1 MHSPMM
7 FLMSSS
13 SRACFGVA
21 GMVVLSGGGVL
32 TCSGGPGLLPVPG
45 SGLIPTSHEVWV
57 VVAATAGLGTELL
70 ATGGLSV
77 AVSATTLADAVG
89 SCGVSSS
96 GSTEAVVAVS
106 MVGGGRLAVVGSGVG
121 PTEAAVD
128 RGRVVG
134 AVLGSML
141 GVGGHPTGDGFLAA
155 SPARPLGRSSW
166 SSISRSTVLSPLNSS
181 SSAGHRHGSAQPRPP
196 ALHLPSLPCALCSE
210 AICHFFSLI
219 PSQRKGSEISWA
231 LAGLH

>member
-32 TCSGGPGLLPVPG
+32 ACSEGPGLLSMPG
-45 SGLIPTSHEVWV
+45 SGLIPTSHEVWLV
-57 VVAATAGLGTELL
+57 VATAGLGMELL

-77 AVSATTLADAVG
+77 AMGAATLADTVG
-89 SCGVSSS
+89 SCGVSS
-96 GSTEAVVAVS
+96 GTTKGVVAVS
-106 MVGGGRLAVVGSGVG
+106 MAGGGRLAVVGSGVG

-141 GVGGHPTGDGFLAA
+141 GVGGHPTGDGFLTA
-155 SPARPLGRSSW
+155 SPTRPLGRSSW

-181 SSAGHRHGSAQPRPP
+181 SSARHRYGSAELQPP
-196 ALHLPSLPCALCSE
+196 ALPSPRS
-210 AICHFFSLI
+210 FF
-219 PSQRKGSEISWA
+219 
-231 LAGLH
+231 